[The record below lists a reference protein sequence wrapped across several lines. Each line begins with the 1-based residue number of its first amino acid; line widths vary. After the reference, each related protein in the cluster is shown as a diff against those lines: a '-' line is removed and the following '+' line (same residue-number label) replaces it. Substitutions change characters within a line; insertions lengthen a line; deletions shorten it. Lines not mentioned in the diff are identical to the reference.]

1 MTEIE
6 VGIIKEF
13 IARRFKHDNA
23 WTEGNCY
30 WAAWIIKERF
40 PCLQIYYISDEG
52 HFVAGD
58 ISANVFFDARG
69 LYEKDLTTAPWSIE
83 WIRIFDTSW
92 YERLMK
98 DCRN

>member
-1 MTEIE
+1 MTEVE
-6 VGIIKEF
+6 VGIIEDF

-40 PCLQIYYISDEG
+40 PCLQIYYIADEG
-52 HFVAGD
+52 HFVAGN
-58 ISANVFFDARG
+58 AGENVFFDAHG
-69 LYEKDLTTAPWSIE
+69 LYEKPLTSKPWSLD
-83 WIRIFDTSW
+83 WIRIFETSW